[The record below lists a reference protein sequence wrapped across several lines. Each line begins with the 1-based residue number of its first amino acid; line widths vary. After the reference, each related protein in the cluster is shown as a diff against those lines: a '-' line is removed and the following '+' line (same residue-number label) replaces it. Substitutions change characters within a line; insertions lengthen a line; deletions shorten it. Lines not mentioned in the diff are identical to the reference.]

1 MGPKC
6 LISILKSLF
15 FWILN
20 EKFNCT
26 SSTITQY
33 YCASDE
39 SCQCRRSVLAKEC
52 QKVVSVLVLTM
63 QEVVRA
69 LTVTQKIIL
78 TYFIL
83 VSLIKVFSTKIQYR
97 KYISSHPFLVF
108 KEGLQG
114 VKNSMRGI
122 VKVRVV
128 FK

>member
-1 MGPKC
+1 MLVSSMYIPGYEILHKC
-6 LISILKSLF
+6 SSLC
-15 FWILN
+15 
-20 EKFNCT
+20 NCD
-26 SSTITQY
+26 SKNY
-33 YCASDE
+33 
-39 SCQCRRSVLAKEC
+39 
-52 QKVVSVLVLTM
+52 
-63 QEVVRA
+63 
-69 LTVTQKIIL
+69 L

>member
-1 MGPKC
+1 MSEVSFGKGMPKGRVG
-6 LISILKSLF
+6 SGSDDARGRPG
-15 FWILN
+15 LN
-20 EKFNCT
+20 CN
-26 SSTITQY
+26 S
-33 YCASDE
+33 
-39 SCQCRRSVLAKEC
+39 
-52 QKVVSVLVLTM
+52 
-63 QEVVRA
+63 
-69 LTVTQKIIL
+69 KIIL
-78 TYFIL
+78 TYFIP

>member
-1 MGPKC
+1 MLAEG
-6 LISILKSLF
+6 LL
-15 FWILN
+15 
-20 EKFNCT
+20 
-26 SSTITQY
+26 Y
-33 YCASDE
+33 YINVHHCA
-39 SCQCRRSVLAKEC
+39 
-52 QKVVSVLVLTM
+52 
-63 QEVVRA
+63 
-69 LTVTQKIIL
+69 TVTQKIIL

-83 VSLIKVFSTKIQYR
+83 VSLIKVFSTKILYR